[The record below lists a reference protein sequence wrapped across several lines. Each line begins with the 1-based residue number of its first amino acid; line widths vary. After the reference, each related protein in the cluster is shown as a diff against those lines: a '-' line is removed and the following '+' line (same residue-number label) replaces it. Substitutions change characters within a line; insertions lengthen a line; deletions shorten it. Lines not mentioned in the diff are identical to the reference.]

1 MTRLLR
7 LHLWLLLAWTG
18 FGLPTVTA
26 AAGKP
31 LEIGVFPYL
40 SVRSILTTFQPV
52 RHYLEREL
60 GRPVEMYT
68 APDFRSFIARS
79 QQGEYDV
86 LITAPHFARLAQLQ
100 TGYVPLAGFTKELH
114 PIIVVARSSHYRNLA
129 DLRGKT
135 VAIPDRLAIVSMMG
149 LRLLREHGIEDDRD
163 YRLVSAVSHNSAVLD
178 VTHAKADAAITEAAA
193 LQQMPDELRN
203 GVRVIATAGKAP
215 HVMLMAH
222 PRLGHGTIQ
231 KLRSLLEQFAT
242 ESPEGREFLAATGYE
257 SLKPVREAVLKSLD
271 PYAQEILR
279 ILRVS
284 P

>member
-1 MTRLLR
+1 MTRILR
-7 LHLWLLLAWTG
+7 LPLCLILACGW
-18 FGLPTVTA
+18 FGLPAATA
-26 AAGKP
+26 ADGKP

-40 SVRSILTTFQPV
+40 SVRAVLTTFQPI

-60 GRPVEMYT
+60 GRPVVLYT
-68 APDFRSFIARS
+68 APDFRSFIERT

-86 LITAPHFARLAQLQ
+86 LITAPHCARLAQLQ

-114 PIIVVARSSHYRNLA
+114 PIIVVAASSSYKSLA

-149 LRLLREHGIEDDRD
+149 LRLMREQGIETDRD
-163 YRLVSAVSHNSAVLD
+163 FRLVSATSHNSAILE
-178 VTHAKADAAITEAAA
+178 VTRANADAAITEAAA

>member
-1 MTRLLR
+1 MTRLMR

-18 FGLPTVTA
+18 FGLPTATA
-26 AAGKP
+26 AADKP
-31 LEIGVFPYL
+31 LEIGVFPYM
-40 SVRSILTTFQPV
+40 SVRAVLATYQPV
-52 RHYLEREL
+52 RRYLEREL

-100 TGYVPLAGFTKELH
+100 VGYVPLAGFTKELH
-114 PIIVVARSSHYRNLA
+114 PIIVVAKSSRYRNLA

-149 LRLLREHGIEDDRD
+149 LRLLREHGIDADRD
-163 YRLVSAVSHNSAVLD
+163 FRLVSAVSHNSAVLD
-178 VTHAKADAAITEAAA
+178 VMHARADAAITEAAA

-203 GVRVIATAGKAP
+203 GVRVMATAGKAP

-222 PRLGHGTIQ
+222 PRLGQAAIRQ
-231 KLRSLLEQFAT
+231 LRSLLEQFANQ
-242 ESPEGREFLAATGYE
+242 SPEGRAFLAATGYE
-257 SLKPVREAVLKSLD
+257 GLKPVPAAVLKSLD
-271 PYAQEILR
+271 PYAREIPQILR
-279 ILRVS
+279 TS
-284 P
+284 H